1 MTTPIALSAGQKQ
14 AQSAVQDGA
23 LTVAVRA
30 TLLTALADYERECGK
45 SKAIDAARAWLKTQE
60 RKDE

>member
-23 LTVAVRA
+23 LTVGVRN
-30 TLLTALADYERECGK
+30 TMLLALAVYEEECGR
-45 SKAIDAARAWLKTQE
+45 SARVDAARAWLKAQE
-60 RKDE
+60 GKDE